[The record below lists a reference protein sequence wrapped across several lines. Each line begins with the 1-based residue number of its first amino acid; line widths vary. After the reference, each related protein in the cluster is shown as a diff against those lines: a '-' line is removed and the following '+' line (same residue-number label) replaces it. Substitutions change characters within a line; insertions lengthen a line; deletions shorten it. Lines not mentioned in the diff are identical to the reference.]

1 MKFSWRWSIRKQLS
15 LLILSLTLVT
25 GLLGYGA
32 FLIYDLH
39 KQQVE
44 LEHQASLIAHVLSEN
59 FARALLQDDI
69 QVISDIH
76 RSLNNFDL
84 LKSAIIFN
92 RQGQPAFQ
100 FSRDNEVV
108 NPDELSL
115 SNNRLLYWDDKQINI
130 YQPLNYGASHIGD
143 AWFSF
148 ELQGML
154 DRLKNDLP
162 IIMLIAICMLLVS
175 YALSNLVASSF
186 TTPIFNLINFFETT
200 EKLDGIKDRPSWKKK
215 NEFGR
220 LYDEINL
227 MLNRIEED
235 HENLKIAAV
244 AFETETGMVVTDA
257 QQRILQVN
265 RAFTRITGYSK
276 EEAKGGSPKL
286 LQSGRHP
293 ISFYQTMWDSLQSRK
308 YWEGEIWNRNKSGDV
323 YPERLTI
330 QAILNDHGETAY
342 YVGSFIDLSDL
353 KKAEAKVE
361 YLGLYDPLTGLA
373 NRKLFINQVQIVIQ
387 SQCNNENPSYAAI
400 YCFDLDN
407 LRLINESFGHALGD
421 LLLVEVSQRLK
432 QFFGERGFIA
442 RLDSDLFAVLQITNV
457 LSFDEATLAVEQYA
471 EQMLKKINNH
481 YQLDDKQVVTFAKA
495 GLSLFKSPAQTA
507 QEVLHQAESAL
518 YQVKQSLDSRIGF
531 FDPAAENLARDY
543 LEIQEAMVNSLA
555 DGHFELYYQV
565 QCDSNASVLGAE
577 ALLRWNHP
585 EKGLIPP
592 DQFIPTAER
601 SRLILPLGAWVL
613 RQACM
618 QLALWQQNKKTGSWT
633 VAVNVSALQFQQGDF
648 IDQVLHCIRSSGID
662 PKGLKLELT
671 EALMIS
677 DFEVTV
683 QKMRRLNEVGVQIS
697 LDDFGTGYSSLRYL
711 RDLPIDQ
718 IKIDRAFVR
727 NLENSA
733 SDVAIIEVI
742 IGLGKVFNM
751 EIIAEGVETKEQL
764 EILVKL
770 GCNNY
775 QGYLFGRPMS
785 VLEWNQ
791 VHEL

>member
-15 LLILSLTLVT
+15 LLILLVTLIT
-25 GLLGYGA
+25 GLLGYGT
-32 FLIYDLH
+32 FLGFKLH
-39 KQQVE
+39 NQHQE
-44 LEHQASLIAHVLSEN
+44 LQHQASIIAQVLSEN

-76 RSLNNFDL
+76 RSLHTFDL

-92 RQGQPAFQ
+92 RHGQPALQ
-100 FSRDNEVV
+100 FSLNDETV
-108 NPDELSL
+108 NLDKLSL
-115 SNNRLLYWDDKQINI
+115 SNDRPFYWDDKQIDI
-130 YQPLNYGASHIGD
+130 YQPLNYGTSHIGD
-143 AWFSF
+143 ARFSF
-148 ELQGML
+148 EFQGML
-154 DRLKNDLP
+154 ARLKNDLP
-162 IIMLIAICMLLVS
+162 IITLIAICMLIVS
-175 YALSNLVASSF
+175 YALAHLVASSF
-186 TTPIFNLINFFETT
+186 TTPIFNLIKFFETT
-200 EKLDGIKDRPSWKKK
+200 EKLDGINDRPSWKKK

-227 MLNRIEED
+227 MLNRIEQD

-276 EEAKGGSPKL
+276 EEAIGRSPKL

-293 ISFYQTMWDSLQSRK
+293 NSFYLAMWDSLQSRK
-308 YWEGEIWNRNKSGDV
+308 YWEGEIWNRNKCGDV

-373 NRKLFINQVQIVIQ
+373 NRKLFINQVQSVIQ
-387 SQCNNENPSYAAI
+387 YQSNSENSSYAAI

-421 LLLVEVSQRLK
+421 ILLVEVSQRLR
-432 QFFGERGFIA
+432 QFFGDRGCIA
-442 RLDSDLFAVLQITNV
+442 RLDSDLFAVLQIT
-457 LSFDEATLAVEQYA
+457 SDTAFDDATLAVEQYA
-471 EQMLKKINNH
+471 EQMLKKINNP
-481 YQLDDKQVVTFAKA
+481 YQLEDKQIVTFSKA
-495 GLSLFKSPAQTA
+495 GLALFKSPAQSA
-507 QEVLHQAESAL
+507 EEILHQAESAL
-518 YQVKQSLDSRIGF
+518 YQVKQSFDSRIGF

-555 DGHFELYYQV
+555 DGHFELYYQL

-592 DQFIPTAER
+592 NQFIPIAER

-613 RQACM
+613 REACM
-618 QLALWQQNKKTGSWT
+618 QLALWQQNKKTSSWT

-648 IDQVLHCIRSSGID
+648 IDQVLHCIHSSGID

-727 NLENSA
+727 NLENNA
-733 SDVAIIEVI
+733 SDLAIIEVI
-742 IGLGKVFNM
+742 IGLGKVFKM
-751 EIIAEGVETKEQL
+751 EIIAEGVETQEQL
-764 EILVKL
+764 EILVNL
-770 GCNNY
+770 GCNNF
-775 QGYLFGRPMS
+775 QGYLFGRPMTA
-785 VLEWNQ
+785 LQWNQ
-791 VHEL
+791 AYES